1 MVATGFLRLDIAGYG
16 GLAITGKGRAL
27 LRGEGV
33 FLYRE
38 ETVVARPSA
47 APRET
52 RKKVSEHPL
61 NDSQAALLDVLKAL
75 RLELARDRGV
85 PAYIVFPGPF
95 ADRHGA
101 PAARA
106 PKKNLLRSTAS
117 ARPS

>member
-38 ETVVARPSA
+38 ETIVARPSA

-52 RKKVSEHPL
+52 RKKQSEHPL

-75 RLELARDRGV
+75 RLELARARGV
-85 PAYIVFPGPF
+85 RPISCS
-95 ADRHGA
+95 RT
-101 PAARA
+101 AR
-106 PKKNLLRSTAS
+106 
-117 ARPS
+117 